1 MDIKS
6 RLDLTQIF
14 CDLDDFYKAF
24 QQYSQSLP
32 LLTSSVGDKQIINK
46 PTHPVNNSFSCIDL
60 IFCDNLNM
68 SSNYGADLS
77 VFEKCHHN
85 TVKPR

>member
-1 MDIKS
+1 MLIYGGEAYIWKFDRKS
-6 RLDLTQIF
+6 NANGRALDT
-14 CDLDDFYKAF
+14 
-24 QQYSQSLP
+24 
-32 LLTSSVGDKQIINK
+32 LTSSVGDKQIINK